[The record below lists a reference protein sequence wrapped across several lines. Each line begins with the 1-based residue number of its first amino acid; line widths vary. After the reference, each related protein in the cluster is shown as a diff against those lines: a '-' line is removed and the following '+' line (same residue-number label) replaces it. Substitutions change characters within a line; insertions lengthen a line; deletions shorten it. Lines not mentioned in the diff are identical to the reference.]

1 MYDILQLHLLRAGRG
16 TQWTLLGSSTLQGA
30 NCDLTVHPESAL
42 YMDSG
47 FKIVYVSPCY
57 AHGDMLNDDASS
69 HDATVYYCHNCT
81 KEDALNWRNWSS
93 TSTYSHALRIL
104 FSVF

>member
-30 NCDLTVHPESAL
+30 SCDLTVHPESAL

-57 AHGDMLNDDASS
+57 GHGDMLNDDASS
-69 HDATVYYCHNCT
+69 YDATDYYCHNCT
-81 KEDALNWRNWSS
+81 KEDALTCRNWSS

>member
-47 FKIVYVSPCY
+47 SKFVYVFSCY
-57 AHGDMLNDDASS
+57 GHGDMLNDDASS
-69 HDATVYYCHNCT
+69 HDARVYYCHKCT
-81 KEDALNWRNWSS
+81 KEDALNLRHWSS
-93 TSTYSHALRIL
+93 TSTYSHALRML
-104 FSVF
+104 LSVF